1 MSLGIEAAE
10 LIQVDTNDVGVS
22 GILLHS
28 LNVTAPYQPVLL
40 SVYPRSREHSL
51 YIYVGYDVTPTTSTY
66 DYYTQVTHEHRVY
79 VSNVSP
85 PPVAATTIYI
95 IRFTCT

>member
-28 LNVTAPYQPVLL
+28 LNVSVPYQPVLL

-79 VSNVSP
+79 VSNV
-85 PPVAATTIYI
+85 
-95 IRFTCT
+95 